1 MSIVLAAIIGAIVGA
16 AGFIPVFKMATHARK
31 MLATNIVGSLGLLVL
46 SLLISTL
53 VMLAAIAVCANF
65 ARDVLLPFVL
75 ALVVGLSATAI
86 IYGVNSNRK
95 KQ

>member
-1 MSIVLAAIIGAIVGA
+1 MSIVLAVIIGAVVGV
-16 AGFIPVFKMATHARK
+16 AGFIPVFKMATRARK
-31 MLATNIVGSLGLLVL
+31 MLATNSAGSLGLLVL